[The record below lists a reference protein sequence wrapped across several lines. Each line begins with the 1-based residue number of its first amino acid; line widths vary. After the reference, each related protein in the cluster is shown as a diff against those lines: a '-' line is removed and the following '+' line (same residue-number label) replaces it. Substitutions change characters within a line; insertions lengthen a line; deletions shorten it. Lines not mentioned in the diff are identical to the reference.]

1 MRKLNAMPNSRRL
14 ARSPLPWWRLLLLLA
29 HYFIGYLFLYP
40 KLLAKIT
47 LAIDPNAYY
56 VPDSYLFLTYVWMIL
71 STLLIAF
78 PIWRQS
84 HLHYRKERPDLLFS
98 NLCYMGAMFVVS
110 LVIGLIVTH
119 FSGLSDSANEQVVLA
134 ELERSPL
141 LSFFTI
147 LIYSPIIEESV
158 FRGGIYRT
166 LRGYMGVVSAMLLT
180 AFAFGLLHVY
190 DSFLVGNW
198 NDGWYLLL
206 YGGVSCLLCYSYEK
220 NQTIYSSVL
229 LHFMNNLLATF
240 L

>member
-1 MRKLNAMPNSRRL
+1 MVAAAAFTGALFYRL
-14 ARSPLPWWRLLLLLA
+14 SFSISEAIGKDHARNRSKCLLRA
-29 HYFIGYLFLYP
+29 GQLF
-40 KLLAKIT
+40 
-47 LAIDPNAYY
+47 
-56 VPDSYLFLTYVWMIL
+56 VSYLCMDD
-71 STLLIAF
+71 LIDAAHRF
-78 PIWRQS
+78 SDWRQS

-147 LIYSPIIEESV
+147 LIYSPIVEESV

>member
-98 NLCYMGAMFVVS
+98 NLCYRTMFVVS

-141 LSFFTI
+141 LSFLRFLSIRRSLRKVYSAAGFTVRCGDI
-147 LIYSPIIEESV
+147 WASCRRCFLPLCI
-158 FRGGIYRT
+158 R
-166 LRGYMGVVSAMLLT
+166 SAARL
-180 AFAFGLLHVY
+180 
-190 DSFLVGNW
+190 
-198 NDGWYLLL
+198 
-206 YGGVSCLLCYSYEK
+206 
-220 NQTIYSSVL
+220 
-229 LHFMNNLLATF
+229 
-240 L
+240 

>member
-147 LIYSPIIEESV
+147 LIYSPIVEESV

-180 AFAFGLLHVY
+180 ALHSVCCTFMIL
-190 DSFLVGNW
+190 SLSVTGMM
-198 NDGWYLLL
+198 
-206 YGGVSCLLCYSYEK
+206 GGICFFMAA
-220 NQTIYSSVL
+220 SVVCFVTPMKRIRPFTAACFCIL
-229 LHFMNNLLATF
+229 
-240 L
+240 